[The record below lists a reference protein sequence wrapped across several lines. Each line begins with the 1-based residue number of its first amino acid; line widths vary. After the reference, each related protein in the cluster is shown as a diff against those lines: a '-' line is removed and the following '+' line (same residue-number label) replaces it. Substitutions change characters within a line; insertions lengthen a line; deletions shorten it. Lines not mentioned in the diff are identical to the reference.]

1 MINKFIWFLIVIILL
16 LSVTPAPAQ
25 PNPVNGYAV
34 QHFTDENGLPQN
46 SINDLLF
53 DKDGYLWLASQVGL
67 VRFNGSSFKIYY
79 PDDKPVMESNIALL
93 GKDGEGSLYFQ
104 TTDHHLYCNPG
115 NKGKPMDHLNT
126 PETRQPLLL
135 NASKQLFDFTSF
147 LKTGRSATESR
158 QRRSIFL
165 DLFDHNERFF
175 VTDARHV
182 YMIDRDSLYYFD
194 GQELHNLAPLSGQ
207 AGPFFTAGNHFYEL
221 SRDSVMADYE
231 DGKKIRGKSR
241 IENDPRQAI
250 SPTMQRDRYRVFSCG
265 KVNHLMAG
273 SMLYRLFPQENGLL
287 RAVFLVNLDFIP
299 NISAVEYNAGLDL
312 LLIATNTEGF
322 YFLRR
327 NRFLIDGWSQPM
339 REEMDR
345 HLFGPMVL
353 YDNREILTD
362 KFIFTPAGAFAPVKG
377 RGPIWQRCL
386 YIDRKKQV
394 WGAFDSLPQK
404 RTTAMDLV
412 ATFASLGANII
423 DYTEDPAGQLYCL
436 TERALWQVDG
446 QNAFRQ
452 LYRTGELPGMQDNEV
467 MAFTGPNRLWIG
479 NTNGMIEYDP
489 EKKQGH
495 LIPELS
501 GKHVRA
507 IHCCRDGSVLIGTYG
522 QGYLYYFH
530 GRFFPMPLDK
540 NGFLVTAHC
549 FLEDAKGNVWI
560 PCNKGLFKVPKADMD
575 AWVTGQSNQLYYY
588 YYGRQDGLLTNEFN
602 GGFNTS
608 GIITPEGFIALLSMK
623 GMVCFY
629 ADSLETDFPQGA
641 IDMTELDID
650 GKPAPRTDTINLSPG
665 YNSLVLNVACP
676 YLGNRNNLY
685 LQYNLAGLNDE
696 WKEIPEDGLLNF
708 SRLSS
713 GSYSLRVRKVNG
725 FGKNNYQYRQW
736 EVMVAP
742 YFYRTT
748 WFQCIIALL
757 VLVLLGVLVQ
767 LRLKLVEKKK
777 EIRVKADKLKGA
789 VVRLEETVTK
799 LQHSEQALL
808 HTSRQREKL
817 ISLVIHDLRSPLRFL
832 TMLAGDLHDNQGNF
846 SPAELKDRTYW
857 VKKGTQD
864 VYNFSEDFLLWVT
877 SQKDNFKISKQLF
890 FIRPLLQEIYDF
902 YLEQVLQKGNQLT
915 YEADGQLQLYSDP
928 HLLITIIRNLT
939 DNANKYTEQGIIC
952 ITAKQ
957 EGCYVLITVADNGK
971 GMSSHQVAAFLG
983 HDSLDNVKSGSQL
996 GHKFIFDL
1004 TKRLDGVLTVES
1016 GESIG
1021 TTVCLRIPIEPERE
1035 PVPDEGSS
1043 D

>member
-16 LSVTPAPAQ
+16 LSVTPAQAQ
-25 PNPVNGYAV
+25 PHSVNGYAV

-93 GKDGEGSLYFQ
+93 GKDNKGSLYFQ

-115 NKGKPMDHLNT
+115 NKGNRMDHLNT

-147 LKTGRSATESR
+147 LNTARPAAESL
-158 QRRSIFL
+158 QRKRIFL

-182 YMIDRDSLYYFD
+182 YLIDRDSLYYFD
-194 GQELHNLAPLSGQ
+194 GQELQHLAPLPGQ
-207 AGPFFTAGNHFYEL
+207 PAQFLAAGHYFYVL
-221 SRDSVMADYE
+221 SRDSVIAVYE
-231 DGKKIRGKSR
+231 DGKKVRGKSR
-241 IENDPRQAI
+241 IGNEPRQPI
-250 SPTMQRDRYRVFSCG
+250 PQSLSGNQYRVFSCG
-265 KVNHLMAG
+265 KVHHLLAG
-273 SMLYRLFPQENGLL
+273 SLLYRLFPQENGELS
-287 RAVFLVNLDFIP
+287 AVFLVNLDFIP

-327 NRFLIDGWSQPM
+327 DRFLIDGWPPAM
-339 REEMDR
+339 REEMGR

-353 YDNREILTD
+353 YDNKEIITD
-362 KFIFTPAGAFAPVKG
+362 KFIFTPAGAFAPAKN

-394 WGAFDSLPQK
+394 WGAHDSLPQK
-404 RTTAMDLV
+404 RTTGMDLL
-412 ATFASLGANII
+412 ATLAPLDANII
-423 DYTEDPAGQLYCL
+423 DYTEDSAGRLYCL
-436 TERALWQVDG
+436 TERGLWQVDG
-446 QNAFRQ
+446 QNGFRQ
-452 LYRTGELPGMQDNEV
+452 LYRTRELPAMQDNEV
-467 MAFTGPNRLWIG
+467 MAFTGPGRLWIG

-495 LIPELS
+495 IIPELS

-507 IHCCRDGSVLIGTYG
+507 IHCCRDGSILIGTYG

-530 GRFFPMPLDK
+530 GHFFPMPLDK

-575 AWVTGQSNQLYYY
+575 AWVMGQSNQLYYY

-602 GGFNTS
+602 GGFNAPAV
-608 GIITPEGFIALLSMK
+608 ITPEGFIALLSMK

-629 ADSLETDFPQGA
+629 ADSLETDFPHGA
-641 IDMTELDID
+641 IDMTELNID
-650 GKPAPRTDTINLSPG
+650 GKLAPRMDTINLAPG
-665 YNSLVLNVACP
+665 YNSLLLNVACP

-713 GSYSLRVRKVNG
+713 GSYTLRVRKVNG

-736 EVMVAP
+736 EIVVLP
-742 YFYRTT
+742 CFYRTT
-748 WFQCIIALL
+748 WFECIIALL
-757 VLVLLGVLVQ
+757 VVVLLGVLVQ

-777 EIRVKADKLKGA
+777 EIRVKA
-789 VVRLEETVTK
+789 E
-799 LQHSEQALL
+799 ALL

-832 TMLAGDLHDNQGNF
+832 TMLAGDLHDNQSNF
-846 SPAELKDRTYW
+846 SSAELKDRTYW

-902 YLEQVLQKGNQLT
+902 YREQVLQKGNKLT
-915 YEADGQLQLYSDP
+915 YEADGELQLYSDP

-957 EGCYVLITVADNGK
+957 DGSDVVIKVADNGK
-971 GMSSHQVAAFLG
+971 GMSSQQVAAFLG
-983 HDSLDNVKSGSQL
+983 QDSMDNVKSGSQL

-1004 TKRLDGVLTVES
+1004 TKRLDGVLSVES

-1021 TTVCLRIPIEPERE
+1021 TTVCLRLPIEPVRE
-1035 PVPDEGSS
+1035 PASDEGSS